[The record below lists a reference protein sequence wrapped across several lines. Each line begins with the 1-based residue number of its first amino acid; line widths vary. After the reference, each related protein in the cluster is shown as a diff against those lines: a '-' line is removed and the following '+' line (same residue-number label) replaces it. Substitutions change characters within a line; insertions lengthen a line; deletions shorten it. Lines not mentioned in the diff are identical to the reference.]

1 MIESVC
7 AARVEKRCMP
17 ASVTPRTGGSS
28 KRKCRLTGGVAVE
41 GVRKT
46 AGRGT
51 QNCYATVRSQ
61 PNSWSG
67 RLEQLLLNYTGWKAR
82 RNPAAGE
89 VFFLTFPFIE
99 LIRTWPLRL
108 LRTAS
113 VALVAGAGGRKKP
126 QSTQAAVK
134 HAVFHL
140 ETPRRL
146 HRTDCS
152 Q

>member
-1 MIESVC
+1 
-7 AARVEKRCMP
+7 MP

-28 KRKCRLTGGVAVE
+28 KRKCRLAGGVAVE

-67 RLEQLLLNYTGWKAR
+67 RLEQFLLNYTGWKAR
-82 RNPAAGE
+82 KYLAAAE

-99 LIRTWPLRL
+99 LIRIWPTCDARFWGFRGMVFADVLIVVQFEASGL
-108 LRTAS
+108 L
-113 VALVAGAGGRKKP
+113 
-126 QSTQAAVK
+126 
-134 HAVFHL
+134 
-140 ETPRRL
+140 
-146 HRTDCS
+146 
-152 Q
+152 